1 LTVNNI
7 SAFGNY
13 DLEAKIQNLKSE
25 ISRVKGLRTFRARV
39 FWSLIPIIILLV
51 ILLGVIDFRQQRH
64 LAEEEFLKRGEAMA
78 ANLVQGSKLAVFTEN
93 EFLLNSAMKS
103 VTGDADFAYVLIY
116 GEDWKILAT
125 PERQATDVKGLI
137 QELSDGEKEQLLRQ
151 RQGFFKRVRGKKRRF
166 VEFLAPIISKETQ
179 TLYEL
184 QIGPLGR
191 GPGDTDQAQ
200 QRTIGTVRLG
210 LSLKNVDSRLA
221 ALLKWRGGLLAVFL
235 FLSTLVIY
243 VFSRRITRPIKQLTD
258 QAAQI
263 ADGYLDQVIPV
274 DSRDEIGQL
283 AVSFNDMARALKG
296 NIDEKELALAQL
308 RELNQTLED
317 RISRRTAE
325 IQTVN
330 TQLRES
336 TRHKSQFLANV
347 NHELRTPVSAI
358 IGYARLI
365 LRKTEGQM
373 PQSQRDNLQDLHTTA
388 EHLLQLI
395 NSLLNLAKIEAGRIE
410 IRVEPVQVDE
420 LIHGATSTIEQILK
434 QDQVRLVREIEPG
447 LPTMNTDR
455 EQLRQII
462 LNLLGNAAKFTEEG
476 EIKVTAVQQNSSI
489 KLTISDTGIG
499 IQKEDLNQIFEEFH
513 QGNRSNGGNH
523 DGTGLGL
530 AIVKRSLKLLG
541 GEITVESEVGKGST
555 FTVTLPLDLS
565 KSA

>member
-1 LTVNNI
+1 M
-7 SAFGNY
+7 
-13 DLEAKIQNLKSE
+13 DKNLKSD
-25 ISRVKGLRTFRARV
+25 ISRAKGLRTFRARI

-78 ANLVQGSKLAVFTEN
+78 ANLAQGSKLAVFTEN

-103 VTGDADFAYVLIY
+103 VTGDTDFAYVLIY
-116 GEDWKILAT
+116 GEDWKILAS
-125 PERQATDVKGLI
+125 PEKQGTDVKGLI
-137 QELSDGEKEQLLRQ
+137 QELSDGEKDQLLRQ
-151 RQGFFKRVRGKKRRF
+151 RQGFFKRITGNRGRF
-166 VEFLAPIISKETQ
+166 VEFLAPIIAKETQ
-179 TLYEL
+179 TSYEL
-184 QIGPLGR
+184 QIGPRGI
-191 GPGDTDQAQ
+191 GPGETDQAQ

-210 LSLKNVDSRLA
+210 LSLKNVDSRLT
-221 ALLKWRGGLLAVFL
+221 ALLKWRGGLLVVFL

-258 QAAQI
+258 QATQI
-263 ADGYLDQVIPV
+263 ADGYLDQIIPV

-325 IQTVN
+325 IQTMN

-336 TRHKSQFLANV
+336 TSHKSQFLANV

-358 IGYARLI
+358 ISYARLV
-365 LRKTEGQM
+365 LRKTERQISEGQ
-373 PQSQRDNLQDLHTTA
+373 RENLQDLLRTA
-388 EHLLQLI
+388 ERLLQMI
-395 NSLLNLAKIEAGRIE
+395 NSLLDLAKIEAGQME
-410 IRVEPVQVDE
+410 VRVEPVQIDE
-420 LIHGATSTIEQILK
+420 LITGAATTIEQILK
-434 QDQVRLVREIEPG
+434 HDQVRLVREIEPR

-455 EQLRQII
+455 EKLRQII
-462 LNLLGNAAKFTEEG
+462 LNLLGNAAKFTENG
-476 EIKVTAVQQNSSI
+476 EIKVSAFQQNGSI
-489 KLTISDTGIG
+489 KLTVTDTGVG
-499 IQKEDLNQIFEEFH
+499 IEKKDLNQIFEEFH
-513 QGNRSNGGNH
+513 QGDKSNGGNH
-523 DGTGLGL
+523 GGTGLGL

-541 GEITVESEVGKGST
+541 GEISVESEVGKGST

>member
-1 LTVNNI
+1 
-7 SAFGNY
+7 
-13 DLEAKIQNLKSE
+13 LEAKIQNLKSE
-25 ISRVKGLRTFRARV
+25 ISQAKGLRTFRARV

-64 LAEEEFLKRGEAMA
+64 LAEEEFIKRGEAMA
-78 ANLVQGSKLAVFTEN
+78 ANLAQGSKLAVFTEN
-93 EFLLNSAMKS
+93 EFLLNSAINS

-116 GEDWKILAT
+116 GEDWKILAN
-125 PERQATDVKGLI
+125 PEKQATDVKGLI
-137 QELSDGEKEQLLRQ
+137 QELSDGEKDQLLRQ
-151 RQGFFKRVRGKKRRF
+151 RQGFFKRVTGKKGRF

-179 TLYEL
+179 TSYEL

-191 GPGDTDQAQ
+191 EPGDTDQAQ

-541 GEITVESEVGKGST
+541 GEIAVESEVGKGST

-565 KSA
+565 KSATQTGEQQSAWR

>member
-1 LTVNNI
+1 
-7 SAFGNY
+7 
-13 DLEAKIQNLKSE
+13 
-25 ISRVKGLRTFRARV
+25 
-39 FWSLIPIIILLV
+39 
-51 ILLGVIDFRQQRH
+51 
-64 LAEEEFLKRGEAMA
+64 MA
-78 ANLVQGSKLAVFTEN
+78 ANLAQGSKLAVFTEN

-137 QELSDGEKEQLLRQ
+137 QELSNGEKDQLLRQ
-151 RQGFFKRVRGKKRRF
+151 RQGFFKRVRGKKGRF

-184 QIGPLGR
+184 QIGPLGTE
-191 GPGDTDQAQ
+191 PGDTDQVQ

-221 ALLKWRGGLLAVFL
+221 ALLKWRGGLLVVFL

-258 QAAQI
+258 QATQI

-434 QDQVRLVREIEPG
+434 QDQVRLVREIEPS

-541 GEITVESEVGKGST
+541 GEIAVESEVGKGST
-555 FTVTLPLDLS
+555 FTVTLPLEHS
-565 KSA
+565 ESA